1 VSVRDSLRDL
11 GLEVPIAAKPV
22 AAYVPATRTGNLIF
36 TAGQLPLVDGQM
48 VATGKVGQEVDV
60 EQAKKLAEVCALNCL
75 AAVETVVPIE
85 RILRIVRVVG
95 YVNGIAGFTNQPA
108 VINGASELF
117 LNLWGD
123 SGKHAR
129 SAIGVYDLPLDS
141 PIELELVV
149 QISESS

>member
-1 VSVRDSLRDL
+1 MSVRDNLRDL
-11 GLEVPIAAKPV
+11 GLEVPVAAKPV
-22 AAYVPATRTGNLIF
+22 AAYVPAIRTGNLIF
-36 TAGQLPLVDGQM
+36 TAGQLPLVNGQM

-75 AAVETVVPIE
+75 AAVETIVPIE
-85 RILRIVRVVG
+85 RIFRIVRVVG
-95 YVNGIAGFTNQPA
+95 YVNGTAGFTNQPA

-129 SAIGVYDLPLDS
+129 SAVGVAELPLNA
-141 PIELELVV
+141 PVEIELTVE
-149 QISESS
+149 ITA

>member
-1 VSVRDSLRDL
+1 MSVRDNLRDL
-11 GLEVPIAAKPV
+11 GLEIPVAAKPV
-22 AAYVPATRTGNLIF
+22 AAYVPAIRTGNLVF
-36 TAGQLPLVDGQM
+36 TAGQLPLVNGQM

-75 AAVETVVPIE
+75 AAVETIVPIE
-85 RILRIVRVVG
+85 RIFRIVRVVG
-95 YVNGIAGFTNQPA
+95 YVNGTAGFTNQPA

-129 SAIGVYDLPLDS
+129 SSVGVAELPLNA
-141 PIELELVV
+141 PVEVELTVE
-149 QISESS
+149 ITA

>member
-1 VSVRDSLRDL
+1 MSIRDNLRDL
-11 GLEVPIAAKPV
+11 GLEVPVAAKPV
-22 AAYVPATRTGNLIF
+22 AAYVPAIRTGNLIF
-36 TAGQLPLVDGQM
+36 TAGQLPLVNGQM

-60 EQAKKLAEVCALNCL
+60 ERAKKLAEVCALNCL
-75 AAVETVVPIE
+75 AAVETIVPIE

-95 YVNGIAGFTNQPA
+95 YVNGAAGFTNQPA

-129 SAIGVYDLPLDS
+129 SAVGVAELPLNA
-141 PIELELVV
+141 PVEVELTVE
-149 QISESS
+149 ITA